1 MQRKIVR
8 MKDGKDTPNMELR
21 MLQATSLQVN
31 WSDVA
36 LVMGMSIAQLYKD
49 LNNPNLP
56 QKRIK
61 RIESALKEAFEMF
74 GRNEFLFERKL
85 QALKATTTPEGREE
99 LSRRLLAVVDRFEK
113 KLETHEEYIRENLRD
128 EKNEYRNMCA
138 L

>member
-21 MLQATSLQVN
+21 TLQAVLQVN

-36 LVMGMSIAQLYKD
+36 LVMGMSSAQIYRD
-49 LNNPNLP
+49 LNTPNLP
-56 QKRIK
+56 KKRYSQ
-61 RIESALKEAFEMF
+61 IEKALKEAHEMF
-74 GRNEFLFERKL
+74 GRNDILLERKL
-85 QALKATTTPEGREE
+85 KELKAITSPEGRQE
-99 LSRRLLAVVDRFEK
+99 LSHRLLGVAERFEE

>member
-21 MLQATSLQVN
+21 TLQAMLQVN

-36 LVMGMSIAQLYKD
+36 LVMGMSKAQLYKD
-49 LNNPNLP
+49 LNNHNLSR
-56 QKRIK
+56 KRYSQ
-61 RIESALKEAFEMF
+61 IEKALKEAHEMF
-74 GRNEFLFERKL
+74 GRNEFLFEQKL
-85 QALKATTTPEGREE
+85 QALKAKTTPEGREE
-99 LSRRLLAVVDRFEK
+99 LSRRLLGVVERFEK

>member
-21 MLQATSLQVN
+21 TLQAILQVN

-36 LVMGMSIAQLYKD
+36 MVTGMSRAQIYKD
-49 LNNPNLP
+49 LNNPNLSK
-56 QKRIK
+56 KR
-61 RIESALKEAFEMF
+61 RTQIEKALKEAFEMF
-74 GRNEFLFERKL
+74 GRNEFLFEQKL
-85 QALKATTTPEGREE
+85 QALKVTTTPEGREE
-99 LSRRLLAVVDRFEK
+99 LSRRLLGVVERFEK

-128 EKNEYRNMCA
+128 EKNEYGNMCA

>member
-21 MLQATSLQVN
+21 TLQAMLQVN

-36 LVMGMSIAQLYKD
+36 LVMGMSKAQLYKD
-49 LNNPNLP
+49 LNNHNLSRKRY
-56 QKRIK
+56 KRIK
-61 RIESALKEAFEMF
+61 SALNQAYDMF
-74 GRNEFLFERKL
+74 GRNDFLFERRLK
-85 QALKATTTPEGREE
+85 ALKEITTPEGREE
-99 LSRRLLAVVDRFEK
+99 LSRRLLGVAERFEK